1 MKIFLIFSRKLAKE
15 SYVPPIGIMSLAAV
29 LRQKGYTDIKLF
41 DLAFHSRDLIVREC
55 MNGEP
60 DVIGLSTD
68 SISFENGSRLLG
80 EIKEQCKNGTYII
93 GGVHPTITPEQALL
107 KTEADVAVIGEGEI
121 TIVDVVRAIEN
132 KQGFSDI
139 KGIAFMDHGQYIRNE
154 AQKFIEDL
162 DSIPFPA
169 RDLLPMDKYLNTGP
183 DIPMLYPTMTIF
195 ASRGCKANCIYCQ
208 PVARNLFGR
217 KMRQKSVS
225 SVVSEINSLKNNFSF
240 NSLYFT
246 DDELL
251 YNGRDW
257 IEELCTAFI
266 EKKLDLKWVCQ
277 ARVDQIDNN
286 LVKLM
291 KRSGCY
297 AIGFGVESG
306 SQRILRYM
314 RKGYNVS
321 QVERA
326 FEICRQN
333 RIITTCN
340 LMVGT
345 PGETYET
352 IQESIDMLSRIRP
365 NLVRCSITTPTPGSD
380 LYTHMTKENRINV
393 TRLSD
398 FDRWAAYPVQLDNFS
413 KEDVQES
420 VKKLIMTF
428 YKNFFG
434 ILYNPLRFVKEFYF
448 INILLK
454 RYFVLTRHPARLWKD
469 ISFYLHYI
477 RHRKGCEA
485 NK

>member
-29 LRQKGYTDIKLF
+29 LRQNGYADITLF
-41 DLAFHSRDLIVREC
+41 DMAFHSQDLIVDEC
-55 MNGEP
+55 IKMEP
-60 DVIGLSTD
+60 NIIGLSTD
-68 SISFENGSRLLG
+68 TISFENGTVLLG
-80 EIKEQCKNGTYII
+80 RIKKQYKKGTYLI
-93 GGVHPTITPEQALL
+93 GGVHPSIAPEQALL
-107 KTEADVAVIGEGEI
+107 QTKADVAVMGEGEI
-121 TIVDVVRAIEN
+121 TIVDIVKAIES

-139 KGIAFMDHGQYIRNE
+139 KGTAFMDNGQYIQNE
-154 AQKFIEDL
+154 PQDFIKDL
-162 DSIPFPA
+162 DSIPIPA
-169 RDLLPMDKYLNTGP
+169 RDLLPMDKYLKTSP
-183 DIPMLYPTMTIF
+183 DIPMLYPTMTLF

-208 PVARNLFGR
+208 PVAKNLFGKR
-217 KMRQKSVS
+217 MRQRSVS
-225 SVVSEINSLKNNFSF
+225 SVVSEIDSLKDKYSF
-240 NSLYFT
+240 NNLYFT

-257 IEELCTAFI
+257 IEELCTTFI
-266 EKKLDLKWVCQ
+266 ENKLNLRWICQ
-277 ARVDQIDNN
+277 ARVDQIDND
-286 LVKLM
+286 LVMLM

-306 SQRILRYM
+306 SNRILKYM

-345 PGETYET
+345 PGETFET
-352 IQESIDMLSRIRP
+352 IQESIDMLIKIRP

-380 LYTHMTKENRINV
+380 LHTQMTKENRINI
-393 TRLSD
+393 TTLSD
-398 FDRWAAYPVQLDNFS
+398 FDRWTAYPIQLDNFS
-413 KEDVQES
+413 KKDIEKS
-420 VKKLIMTF
+420 IKKLLMVF
-428 YKNFFG
+428 YKNFFS
-434 ILYNPLRFVKEFYF
+434 ILYNPFRFVKEFYF
-448 INILLK
+448 INTLLK
-454 RYFVLTRHPARLWKD
+454 RYFALARYPTRLWKD

-477 RHRKGCEA
+477 KHRSGCEA

>member
-1 MKIFLIFSRKLAKE
+1 MKIFLVFSRKLAEE

-41 DLAFHSRDLIVREC
+41 DMAFHSKDLIVREC
-55 MNGEP
+55 MSEEP

-68 SISFENGSRLLG
+68 SISFENGSKLLG
-80 EIKEQCKNGTYII
+80 EIKEKCNNGTYII
-93 GGVHPTITPEQALL
+93 GGIHPTINPEQALL
-107 KTEADVAVIGEGEI
+107 KTKADVAVVGEGEI
-121 TIVDVVRAIEN
+121 TIVDIVRAIEN
-132 KQGFSDI
+132 KHSFSDI
-139 KGIAFMDHGQYIRNE
+139 KGIAFIDHGQYIRNE
-154 AQKFIEDL
+154 AQEFIKDL

-169 RDLLPMDKYLNTGP
+169 RDLLPMDKYLEASP

-208 PVARNLFGR
+208 PVARYLFGR
-217 KMRQKSVS
+217 KMRQRSVT
-225 SVVSEINSLKNNFSF
+225 SVVSEINFLKNKYSF
-240 NSLYFT
+240 NNLYFT

-251 YNGRDW
+251 YNG
-257 IEELCTAFI
+257 IEWVKELCTAFI
-266 EKKLDLKWVCQ
+266 ENKLNINWVCQ
-277 ARVDQIDNN
+277 ARVDQIDND
-286 LVKLM
+286 LVTLM

-306 SQRILRYM
+306 SNRILKYM

-321 QVERA
+321 QIEKA

-352 IQESIDMLSRIRP
+352 IQESIDMLTLIRP

-380 LYTHMTKENRINV
+380 LHTQMTKENRINL

-398 FDRWAAYPVQLDNFS
+398 FDRWAAYPIKLDNFT
-413 KEDVQES
+413 KEDIQES
-420 VKKLIMTF
+420 IRKLLMTF
-428 YKNFFG
+428 YKNFFS
-434 ILYNPLRFVKEFYF
+434 IFYNPLRLVSEFYF
-448 INILLK
+448 INILIR
-454 RYFVLTRHPARLWKD
+454 RYFVLARHPKRLLKD
-469 ISFYLHYI
+469 ISFYLLYFK
-477 RHRKGCEA
+477 HRKGHET
-485 NK
+485 K